1 MEKRTVKKEKSAGY
15 SKRGERGG
23 CVGGVS
29 AGVDVDNNAEI
40 LT

>member
-15 SKRGERGG
+15 SKRGGG
-23 CVGGVS
+23 SGGGGVS